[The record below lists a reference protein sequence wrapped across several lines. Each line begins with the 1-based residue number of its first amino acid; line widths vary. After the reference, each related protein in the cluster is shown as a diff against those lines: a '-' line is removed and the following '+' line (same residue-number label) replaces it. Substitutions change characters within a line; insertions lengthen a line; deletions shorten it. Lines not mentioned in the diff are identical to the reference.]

1 MLQPVFVAA
10 ALDFECINGKQ
21 YGELANRVA
30 DDIKRRRRIAAGLE
44 PPNAVVPGLAGDRS
58 PEAEQQ
64 REQEGGVVVIGR
76 HTFKEYMEGLRRGWS
91 ESVYTGDREDQLA
104 RRLQNDGLF
113 DEKDE
118 EALDDHSGVAITPSL
133 PATQP
138 TPEAPPKPAEPLA
151 FPPAPNPALSPFTA
165 LRRKPVVPPV
175 QQRPAFVDEPP
186 SVLPFH
192 PPIGLIPYT
201 NHLGFLQTPYM
212 VYDFFTQRYRVQSGC
227 EAAYRIVW
235 AHTRNIQTSDLEFD
249 LNPEQYIKGSFD
261 KLPRRIEKAR
271 EEYYKEVAKKLKIAR
286 DLARRE
292 REPSRAEMTNPPPTE
307 VELRA
312 ERIKKELKWS
322 SDLDGWET
330 LKKPLAWDERFRT
343 AIRVFD
349 DPPSST
355 GIDLA

>member
-1 MLQPVFVAA
+1 
-10 ALDFECINGKQ
+10 
-21 YGELANRVA
+21 
-30 DDIKRRRRIAAGLE
+30 
-44 PPNAVVPGLAGDRS
+44 LAGDRS
-58 PEAEQQ
+58 LEAEQQ
-64 REQEGGVVVIGR
+64 RELEGGIVIIGR

-91 ESVYTGDREDQLA
+91 ESVYTVDREDQLA

-118 EALDDHSGVAITPSL
+118 ETLDDHSGVAITPSL
-133 PATQP
+133 SATQP
-138 TPEAPPKPAEPLA
+138 KTATEPKPIEPLA
-151 FPPAPNPALSPFTA
+151 FPPAPNPALAPFTA
-165 LRRKPVVPPV
+165 LRRQPGIPSVQPQ

-192 PPIGLIPYT
+192 PPIGLVPYT

-227 EAAYRIVW
+227 EAAHQIVR
-235 AHTRNIQTSDLEFD
+235 AHARSIQTSDLEFD
-249 LNPEQYIKGSFD
+249 LNSEQHIKGSFS
-261 KLPRRIEKAR
+261 KVPRRIEKAR
-271 EEYYKEVAKKLKIAR
+271 EEYYKEVTKKLKIAR
-286 DLARRE
+286 ELARRE
-292 REPSRAEMTNPPPTE
+292 REPTKAEMTNAPPTE

-312 ERIKKELKWS
+312 ERMKKELKWT
-322 SDLDGWET
+322 SDLEGWEI

-355 GIDLA
+355 GLEID